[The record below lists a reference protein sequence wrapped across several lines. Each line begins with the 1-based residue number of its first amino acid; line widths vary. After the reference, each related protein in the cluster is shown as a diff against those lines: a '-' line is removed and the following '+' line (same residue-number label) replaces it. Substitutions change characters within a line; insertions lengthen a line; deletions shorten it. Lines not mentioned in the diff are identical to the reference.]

1 MQIKNIFQKDLFRP
15 INGVVKVGDES
26 ASTVWQELDEYVV
39 TRELSGHF
47 HKFFSSYLEAVDN
60 PKSDDVRNRIG
71 VWVSGF
77 FGSGKSHFIKIITYL
92 LRNETVIN
100 PATGESRRAIEF
112 FEPKIEDNIFYGD
125 IARAVEHP
133 AKVILFNIDSKS
145 DDSKSRDAILKVF
158 MQVLN
163 ETQGYSSSSPY
174 LAEIERRLDK
184 EGKYDAFKTA
194 FKRIHGGEW
203 ADERDAFVLLRDAT
217 VAALREATGMTE
229 NAANKLIEDEQANY
243 SLSVE
248 KFAKLV
254 KEYLDL
260 NGKNHRIIFIADEV
274 GQFIGGDTH
283 LMLNLQTI
291 VENLGTF
298 CNGRAWVVVTSQ
310 EDIDAVLGNVVS
322 AKSNDFSKIQ
332 GRFST
337 RISLSSSNTD
347 EVIQARLLEKTVDA
361 ETELHNLFRAKGD
374 VIKNQL
380 TFSNNGA
387 TLKNFKDENDFS
399 VNYPFAPYHYQLVQ
413 AVFESIRKAGATG
426 LPLARGERSML
437 DAFQQGAKAIADE
450 ENGKLVPFYQ
460 FYPAVESFLDTAVQL
475 TINHAADSES
485 LDPFD
490 VDLLRVLFLIRYVE
504 IIKPNLDNLV
514 TLCITQVD
522 DNRLALKTQIQQ
534 SLARLETQTLINRNG
549 DLFYFLTNEER
560 DIGREIKN
568 VEIGADLEANE
579 LSRLIFGEVLP
590 DVGKYRYPKNK
601 KDFTFNRLT
610 DGRPFQGGTAGELK
624 LELITPLN
632 FEFDSYTPQ
641 KCVLESS
648 ESVIVK
654 MPVDETLR
662 NELGTLLRTQR
673 YIQQKNDAAAPPTT
687 RRILS
692 EKAQENQQRQAR
704 IVTSLKKLIEEADVF
719 AAGQQ
724 LTTGQTVAV
733 GEGQG
738 YLIKNLYSKLGYLN
752 APAADPVEEIKAVLS
767 ADDVGQQTLILDS
780 GQPNENAI
788 KEIRSHAELRANN
801 NIRVTL
807 EEIIKFFEKQPYGW
821 RDLDTA
827 LLVAKLFAAGELTVM
842 IEGAASVPSN
852 AIETFTRSGRW
863 KLASIHKRRTT
874 QAADLAKA
882 GQLAHAVFGK
892 IADASKE
899 DALAKFIREEIDT
912 WQRNLRDYR
921 ARAEDGKFPGLRL
934 IDEVLGLTRVQAGIA
949 DTFEFF
955 RNFNER
961 ADDWRQAGEQY
972 TKVQDFYKN
981 QSEIWRKAKTR
992 IEGSY
997 KDNRSML
1004 DLDPR
1009 SSEALKKLEDILS
1022 NPEPYSL
1029 IRDIDGLLSSVDS
1042 VNQKILNSRR
1052 ERAIQSIEAKITQV
1066 KSELDSINADSDTR
1080 NAILTPFQ
1088 NLKTAIGAEESIQRV
1103 AFKEGEEADQ
1113 VFNNALESI
1122 EIKRQARGGETA
1134 PMRATR
1140 TVRPAQINKKP
1151 FLENE
1156 SDVDEFLTLLRSEMD
1171 EYLKENARIRIQ

>member
-60 PKSDDVRNRIG
+60 PKSEDVRNRIG

-77 FGSGKSHFIKIITYL
+77 FGSGKSHFIKIISYL
-92 LRNETVIN
+92 LRNETVVN
-100 PATGESRRAIEF
+100 PATGEERRAVDF
-112 FEPKIEDNIFYGD
+112 FEPKIDDNIFYGD
-125 IARAVEHP
+125 IKRAVENP
-133 AKVILFNIDSKS
+133 AEVILFNIDSKS

-163 ETQGYSSSSPY
+163 EAQGYSSSSPY
-174 LAEIERRLDK
+174 LAEIERGLEKD
-184 EGKYDAFKTA
+184 GKYDAFKAA

-203 ADERDAFVLLRDAT
+203 QEERDAFVLLRDAT
-217 VAALREATGMTE
+217 VAALQEATGMSET
-229 NAANKLIEDEQANY
+229 AANKLIEDEKANY

-248 KFAKLV
+248 KFARLV
-254 KEYLDL
+254 KEYLDRK
-260 NGKNHRIIFIADEV
+260 GKNHRVIFVADEV
-274 GQFIGGDTH
+274 GQFIGSDTH

-291 VENLGTF
+291 VENLGTV

-322 AKSNDFSKIQ
+322 SKSNDFSKIQ
-332 GRFST
+332 GRFTT

-347 EVIQARLLEKTVDA
+347 EVIQARLLEKKIDA
-361 ETELHNLFRAKGD
+361 ESELHQLFRAKGD

-380 TFSNNGA
+380 TFTNNGA
-387 TLKNFKDENDFS
+387 TLKNFKDGNDFS
-399 VNYPFAPYHYQLVQ
+399 DNYPFAPYHYQLVQ

-426 LPLARGERSML
+426 LHLARGERSML

-450 ENGKLVPFYQ
+450 QVGKLVPFYQ
-460 FYPAVESFLDTAVQL
+460 FYPAVESFLDTSVKR
-475 TINHAADSES
+475 TIDQAGTNEGLQA
-485 LDPFD
+485 FD
-490 VDLLRVLFLIRYVE
+490 VDILRVLFLIRYLE

-522 DNRLALKTQIQQ
+522 DDRLALKTRIQE

-560 DIGREIKN
+560 DIGREIKS
-568 VEIGADLEANE
+568 VEISGELESNE
-579 LSRLIFGEVLP
+579 LSRLLFGDVLS
-590 DVGKYRYPKNK
+590 DVGKYRYPVNK

-610 DGRPFQGGTAGELK
+610 DGRPFQGATAGELN
-624 LELITPLN
+624 LEVITPLN
-632 FEFDSYTPQ
+632 FDFDVYTPQ
-641 KCVLESS
+641 KCVLDST

-654 MPVDETLR
+654 TPVDGTLR
-662 NELGTLLRTQR
+662 QELGTFLRTQR
-673 YIQQKNDAAAPPTT
+673 YIQQKSDAAAPPTT

-704 IVTSLKKLIEEADVF
+704 IVANLKKLVEEADVF

-724 LTTGQTVAV
+724 LTTGKVVTV
-733 GEGQG
+733 GEAQS
-738 YLIKNLYSKLGYLN
+738 YLIKNLYNKLGYLD

-767 ADDVGQQTLILDS
+767 ADDLGQQTLGLDE
-780 GQPNENAI
+780 GQPNANAI
-788 KEIRSHAELRANN
+788 KEIRAHVELRANN
-801 NIRVTL
+801 NIRITL
-807 EEIIKFFEKQPYGW
+807 EEIIKSFEKQPYGW

-827 LLVAKLFAAGELTVM
+827 LLVAKLFVSGELTVM
-842 IEGAASVPSN
+842 IQGGAAEPRAAV
-852 AIETFTRSGRW
+852 ETFTRPGRW
-863 KLASIHKRRTT
+863 KLASIHRRRTT

-882 GQLAHAVFGK
+882 GQLAHTVFGK
-892 IADASKE
+892 MTDASKE
-899 DALAKFIREEIDT
+899 DALAKFIREEIHA
-912 WQRNLRDYR
+912 WQTNLQGYR
-921 ARAEDGKFPGLRL
+921 TRAEDGKFPGLET
-934 IDEVLGLTRVQAGIA
+934 IDSVLGLTRRQAGIA
-949 DTFEFF
+949 DTYEFF
-955 RNFNER
+955 RSFNEYTE
-961 ADDWRQAGEQY
+961 DWKQAGEQY
-972 TKVQDFYKN
+972 TRVHDFYTN
-981 QSEIWRKAKTR
+981 QSEIWRKARTR

-1009 SSEALKKLEDILS
+1009 SSEALKRLEEILA

-1029 IRDIDGLLSSVDS
+1029 IREIDGHLNTIDS
-1042 VNQKILNSRR
+1042 VNQQILNSRR
-1052 ERAIQSIEAKITQV
+1052 ERAIEAIEAKITQI
-1066 KSELDSINADSDTR
+1066 KSELDSINADADTR

-1088 NLKTAIGAEESIQRV
+1088 NLKVAIGAEDSIQRI
-1103 AFKEGEEADQ
+1103 AFKESEQADQ
-1113 VFNNALESI
+1113 TFDDALESI
-1122 EIKRQARGGETA
+1122 ELKRTPPGGGT
-1134 PMRATR
+1134 PPPRTTR
-1140 TVRPAQINKKP
+1140 TVRPAQIIKKP

-1156 SDVDEFLTLLRSEMD
+1156 DDVNEFLTALRSEME

>member
-26 ASTVWQELDEYVV
+26 AATIWQELDEYVV

-60 PKSDDVRNRIG
+60 PKSQDVRNRIG

-77 FGSGKSHFIKIITYL
+77 FGSGKSHFIKIISYL
-92 LRNETVIN
+92 LRNEEVIN
-100 PATGESRRAIEF
+100 PQTGESRRAIDF
-112 FEPKIEDNIFYGD
+112 FESKIEDNIFYGD
-125 IARAVEHP
+125 IARAVEQP
-133 AKVILFNIDSKS
+133 AEVVLFNIDSKS

-174 LAEIERRLDK
+174 LADIERMLDAD
-184 EGKYDAFKTA
+184 GKYNAFKEA
-194 FKRIHGGEW
+194 FKRIHGAEW
-203 ADERDAFVLLRDAT
+203 QDERDAFVLLRDAT
-217 VAALREATGMTE
+217 VKALCEATGMTE

-254 KEYLDL
+254 KGYLDRK
-260 NGKNHRIIFIADEV
+260 GKNHRIIFVADEV

-291 VENLGTF
+291 VENLGTV
-298 CNGRAWVVVTSQ
+298 CEGRAWVVVTSQ

-361 ETELHNLFRAKGD
+361 ETELHKLFRAKGD

-399 VNYPFAPYHYQLVQ
+399 INYPFAPYHYQLVQ

-426 LPLARGERSML
+426 LHLARGERSML
-437 DAFQQGAKAIADE
+437 DAFQQGAKAIAYE
-450 ENGKLVPFYQ
+450 EIGKLVPFHQ
-460 FYPAVESFLDTAVQL
+460 FYPAVESFLDTSVKR
-475 TINHAADSES
+475 TIDQAGTNES
-485 LDPFD
+485 LKPSD
-490 VDLLRVLFLIRYVE
+490 VDMLRVLFLIRYVE

-522 DNRLALKTQIQQ
+522 DDRLALKKQIQE
-534 SLARLETQTLINRNG
+534 SLTRLEGQTLINRNG

-568 VEIGADLEANE
+568 VEVTADLQSNE
-579 LSRLIFGEVLP
+579 VSRLLFTEALP
-590 DVGKYRYPKNK
+590 DVAKYRYPVNK

-610 DGRPFQGGTAGELK
+610 DSRPFQGAVSNELN
-624 LELITPLN
+624 LEIITPLN

-654 MPVDETLR
+654 MPIDTNLGTEI
-662 NELGTLLRTQR
+662 GTLLRTQR

-704 IVTSLKKLIEEADVF
+704 IVASLKKLIEEADIY

-724 LTTGQTVAV
+724 LTAGKAVSV
-733 GEGQG
+733 GEAQG
-738 YLIKNLYSKLGYLN
+738 YLIKNLYSKLGYLS
-752 APAADPVEEIKAVLS
+752 APASDPVEEIKAVLS
-767 ADDVGQQTLILDS
+767 ADDVGQQNLILDA

-788 KEIRSHAELRANN
+788 KEIRSHIELRANN
-801 NIRVTL
+801 NLRVTL
-807 EEIIKFFEKQPYGW
+807 EEVIKIFEKQPYGW
-821 RDLDTA
+821 RDMDTA

-842 IEGAASVPSN
+842 IEGAASEPRA
-852 AIETFTRSGRW
+852 AIETFTRPGRW

-892 IADASKE
+892 LADAGKE
-899 DALAKFIREEIDT
+899 DALSKFIRDEIDA
-912 WQRNLRDYR
+912 WQQNLRAYR
-921 ARAEDGKFPGLRL
+921 ARAEDGKFPGLGL
-934 IDEVLGLTRVQAGIA
+934 IDEVLGLTRAQAGIA
-949 DTFEFF
+949 DAFEFF
-955 RNFNER
+955 RNFNDQ
-961 ADDWRQAGEQY
+961 ADEWRKAGDQY
-972 TKVQDFYKN
+972 AKVHDFYKN
-981 QSEIWRKAKTR
+981 QYEIWRKAR
-992 IEGSY
+992 IRIDGSF

-1004 DLDPR
+1004 DLDAGANA
-1009 SSEALKKLEDILS
+1009 ALKQLEEILA
-1022 NPEPYSL
+1022 NPEPYSR
-1029 IRDIDGLLSSVDS
+1029 IREIDGLISGIDS
-1042 VNQKILNSRR
+1042 VNQQIVGTRR
-1052 ERAIQSIEAKITQV
+1052 EQAIQSVEARIRQI
-1066 KSELDSINADSDTR
+1066 KSELDSINADPDTR

-1088 NLKTAIGAEESIQRV
+1088 NLKAAIGAEESIQRI
-1103 AFKEGEEADQ
+1103 AFKQGEEADQ
-1113 VFNNALESI
+1113 VFSDALEAV
-1122 EIKRQARGGETA
+1122 EMKRQPAGGDGGA
-1134 PMRATR
+1134 VRATR
-1140 TVRPAQINKKP
+1140 TVRPAQLNKKA

-1171 EYLKENARIRIQ
+1171 KYLKENARIRIQ